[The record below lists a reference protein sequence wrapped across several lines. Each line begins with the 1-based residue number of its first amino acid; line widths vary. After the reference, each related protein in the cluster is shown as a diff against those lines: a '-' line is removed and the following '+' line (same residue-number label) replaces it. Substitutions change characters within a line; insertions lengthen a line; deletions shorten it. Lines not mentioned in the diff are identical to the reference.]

1 MKTIDSMTLDQQ
13 IERLVRQRNALWKLI
28 DKFSFSLEDQ
38 EEGGPAARLYNQA
51 RKIVGNTYVV
61 EGVNPATGDT
71 LPAHEMPKISGPY
84 VRAAGKSWL

>member
-1 MKTIDSMTLDQQ
+1 MKTIDSMTPDQQ
-13 IERLVRQRNALWKLI
+13 IERLVRQRNALWELI
-28 DKFSFSLEDQ
+28 DEFSFSLEDQ
-38 EEGGPAARLYNQA
+38 EEGARLYDQV

-71 LPAHEMPKISGPY
+71 LLVHEMPKASGPY